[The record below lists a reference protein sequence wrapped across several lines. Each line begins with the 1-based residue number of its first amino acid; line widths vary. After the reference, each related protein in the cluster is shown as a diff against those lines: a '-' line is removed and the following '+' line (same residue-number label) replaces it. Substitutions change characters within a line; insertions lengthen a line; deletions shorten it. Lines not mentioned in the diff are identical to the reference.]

1 MLFKMVAESAKSGI
15 GSLLTNQQNLG
26 IFEKLE
32 KCQKIDSLEK
42 LAKRLKQNYENSL
55 SWGMIIF

>member
-55 SWGMIIF
+55 S